1 MQNLIWAL
9 SGMPAV
15 FIIIKFRIKYLAHE
29 ALEDSRTCGLVVNL
43 AAQKVKARNVEE
55 LLKKCG
61 LKMEKL

>member
-1 MQNLIWAL
+1 
-9 SGMPAV
+9 MPAV

-43 AAQKVKARNVEE
+43 AAQKVKAGNVEE